1 MMLLFRAILL
11 LSFLLPVILCAEPKL
26 EQFFAQNCIKCHGPE
41 KQKGKVRLDKPVGAL
56 FADEELLEII
66 AAVLEAGEMP
76 PESAPQPTATARAEA
91 LQIVQEQILTQR
103 PANPLKRLTR
113 AEYTNTMHDLF
124 GVDFDLTGLLPPDHV
139 EHGFDKFGEAH
150 LMSPHQVMAYLKT
163 ARFIAERVL
172 PDAKPEA
179 EFLLA
184 LPTIRANFIPTLPI
198 TRPVSLDIL
207 GQSVQRKVRRGEGK
221 EMKERFAGML
231 LLMLLQH
238 RDRVIGNRVGCIKVR
253 ANRRSRLTLVIKE
266 MKFQPKETMV
276 IDVVRTVE
284 SIGHRHAV
292 DVPFTGVV
300 RAIAGW
306 LQHHRQQPRPFRPVA
321 PPHGARA
328 IAPHL
333 LRVIT
338 GQHRCPRRPA
348 SCCVVKLR
356 KAQAVPS
363 QTVKMR
369 RGNLASVTAE
379 IRIAHV
385 ISHDHQNIRRLGVS
399 PVQVQQQYCKQ
410 THEQIQTA
418 FCGRS
423 NLLHPTLAH
432 AP

>member
-1 MMLLFRAILL
+1 MIRRSHLGL
-11 LSFLLPVILCAEPKL
+11 
-26 EQFFAQNCIKCHGPE
+26 HG
-41 KQKGKVRLDKPVGAL
+41 R
-56 FADEELLEII
+56 
-66 AAVLEAGEMP
+66 
-76 PESAPQPTATARAEA
+76 
-91 LQIVQEQILTQR
+91 QR
-103 PANPLKRLTR
+103 T
-113 AEYTNTMHDLF
+113 
-124 GVDFDLTGLLPPDHV
+124 VD
-139 EHGFDKFGEAH
+139 
-150 LMSPHQVMAYLKT
+150 
-163 ARFIAERVL
+163 
-172 PDAKPEA
+172 EA

-184 LPTIRANFIPTLPI
+184 LPTIRANFLPTLPI
-198 TRPVSLDIL
+198 TRAVSLYIL
-207 GQSVQRKVRRGEGK
+207 RQSVQRKVRRGEGK

-253 ANRRSRLTLVIKE
+253 ANRRSRLTLVIEE
-266 MKFQPKETMV
+266 MKFQPKETVVVDV
-276 IDVVRTVE
+276 IGAIKPV
-284 SIGHRHAV
+284 GHRHAV

-328 IAPHL
+328 ITPHL

-369 RGNLASVTAE
+369 RGNLAPVTAE

-385 ISHDHQNIRRLGVS
+385 ISHDHQHIRRLGVG
-399 PVQVQQQYCKQ
+399 PVQ
-410 THEQIQTA
+410 T
-418 FCGRS
+418 
-423 NLLHPTLAH
+423 
-432 AP
+432 